1 MQEPG
6 GQEGGQGPP
15 IYYPRDFINM
25 HAAQIT
31 AIVVYIMFAPP
42 PPPPP
47 PKITALYGQCFL
59 SRCCL
64 VVRPFACLNTGK
76 SVFVYQKV
84 IMGTLLIV
92 LIVNMKAT
100 LSNDPETRSVKF
112 EHMPTQRK
120 LSSVA
125 FFHGDRQ
132 VCVPKVGS
140 PCHHCH
146 V

>member
-1 MQEPG
+1 MWVYAEISHFLSIVWVVLAVAVLSG
-6 GQEGGQGPP
+6 GQTICIE
-15 IYYPRDFINM
+15 
-25 HAAQIT
+25 
-31 AIVVYIMFAPP
+31 
-42 PPPPP
+42 
-47 PKITALYGQCFL
+47 
-59 SRCCL
+59 
-64 VVRPFACLNTGK
+64 ACLNTGK

-112 EHMPTQRK
+112 QHMPTQRK
-120 LSSVA
+120 LSSMA